1 MVGCF
6 ALCSLLFAIVRMNLT
21 LTERFKAREYGCLV
35 EFIDSKED
43 FYSKTGTRFTTPP
56 SMADW

>member
-1 MVGCF
+1 MRSYPTYGEIGVQKQTVKD
-6 ALCSLLFAIVRMNLT
+6 SRVP
-21 LTERFKAREYGCLV
+21 FKAREYGCPV
-35 EFIDSKED
+35 EFMDSKED